1 VVPGSQLQAT
11 LEELQELSQ
20 QTFLLA
26 LQSQVRQQLGEYIET
41 PPSDLSPSPGVS
53 QLLNLLREVLSVG
66 SIAEGRQQ
74 DLTQVKNKGLCDIFY
89 IRETNPMSTLE
100 RYEAD
105 ANCTSHILLILDRT
119 CSFISFVIIF
129 P

>member
-1 VVPGSQLQAT
+1 VVPGSQLQST

-26 LQSQVRQQLGEYIET
+26 LQSQVRQQLSECIET
-41 PPSDLSPSPGVS
+41 APSDLSPSPGVS

-74 DLTQVKNKGLCDIFY
+74 DLTQVKNKDCVLFCMSIII
-89 IRETNPMSTLE
+89 IRIIIRIMSASQHRKEMKQLKTAL
-100 RYEAD
+100 
-105 ANCTSHILLILDRT
+105 HM
-119 CSFISFVIIF
+119 
-129 P
+129 

>member
-1 VVPGSQLQAT
+1 MLHTT

-26 LQSQVRQQLGEYIET
+26 LQAQVKQQLNERIET

-66 SIAEGRQQ
+66 SVAEGRQQ
-74 DLTQVKNKGLCDIFY
+74 DLVKVHLYFIVALFY
-89 IRETNPMSTLE
+89 RKIIQ
-100 RYEAD
+100 
-105 ANCTSHILLILDRT
+105 SHL
-119 CSFISFVIIF
+119 
-129 P
+129 